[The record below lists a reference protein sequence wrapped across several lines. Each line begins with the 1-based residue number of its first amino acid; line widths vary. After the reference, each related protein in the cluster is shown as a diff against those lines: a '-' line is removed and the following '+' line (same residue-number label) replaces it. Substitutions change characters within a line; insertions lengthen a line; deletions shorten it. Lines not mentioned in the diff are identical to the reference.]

1 MKAIKVKGK
10 KLRIRVVKTIKN
22 NSKKKITKKKTLKIP
37 KKYRRLKIRVSKNR
51 KIEKIFEPKNI
62 LSSKSKMVS
71 LNEKFIDLLSSLE
84 DLMKMKGEGFRAR
97 AYHKAMET
105 VMAFPGKISS
115 SDELKGQPGIGD
127 TILKKFKEFQETGTL
142 KLLEREKG
150 LPRYIFA
157 KIYGV
162 GPKRAQSLVDKDGIT
177 TIKELREN
185 PDLLN
190 NVQKKGL
197 KYYEDILQRIPR
209 NEIVKYEKVLDKAFK
224 KVSKKGDRFEIVGSY
239 RRGAKTSGDID
250 IIITNDKDDREIFG
264 KFIDELEKE
273 KILVELLSKGA
284 TKSLTIGKLPKSK
297 IARRLD
303 FMYARPSEYAFS
315 TLYFTGSK
323 AFNVV
328 QRQRAIDMGY
338 TMNEHGLFH
347 LTGPKKK
354 KKGDQVKGDFPN
366 EKAIFDFLGMVY
378 KGPTERKTGSSVV
391 LKKSPKSKSLKKKVK
406 AKRVTLKVTVRKPNI
421 LKNWGLVTDKGF
433 SEVKKLN
440 EQDLCNMVRL
450 ASDAYYNKT
459 PVVSDNVF
467 DIVKEFGQRTY
478 PNNPCFD
485 EVGAPTNK
493 SKVKLPYEMHSMDKI
508 KPDTKALPKYK
519 KKYPGPKVISGKLD
533 GISVLYTGGKLYTR
547 GRSSHGMDI
556 SYLVPYLDLPPK
568 KNIAIRGELLIDEN
582 KFIEKYSAKYKNSR
596 NMVSGVVN
604 SKKREPEKW
613 KDLDFVGYEVIV
625 PELKPSE
632 QMKWLLN
639 NGVVTVLHETSSDIS
654 NEMLSEILVDWRE
667 TYRYEIDGIIVNDDK
682 IHPRRNKNPD
692 HAFAFKMV
700 LNDQMAE
707 VKVVDVI
714 WTASKDGYLNPVVQ
728 VEPVNIRG
736 ADIEFATAH
745 NAKFILE
752 NKIGIGAIIQLIR
765 SGDVIPKIQAVIQP
779 AEKAQMPTIP
789 WKWNESHVD
798 AMLKDIKNNPMVL
811 QKSVEFFFSKL
822 DIKGV
827 GPGNVKKMINAGF
840 NTIPKILKMTKTDLL
855 TVDGFKEK
863 TANKIRKNITETIKN
878 SSLVM
883 IASASNIFGRGLGSS
898 IIRNIIHEFP
908 NIIESGEDMNTKI
921 DQISGVENVGKKRAK
936 LFVKNIPTFLE
947 FMAQSGLSKKLKE
960 QVGQNIDKNH
970 ILFEKRIV
978 MTGFRDKPL
987 KKTLIEL
994 GAKVGTTIGPTVFAV
1009 LVKDIDEQTSK
1020 ADEARLLGIPLMLP
1034 EDFRKKYI

>member
-1 MKAIKVKGK
+1 M
-10 KLRIRVVKTIKN
+10 RMRVC
-22 NSKKKITKKKTLKIP
+22 L
-37 KKYRRLKIRVSKNR
+37 
-51 KIEKIFEPKNI
+51 
-62 LSSKSKMVS
+62 
-71 LNEKFIDLLSSLE
+71 
-84 DLMKMKGEGFRAR
+84 
-97 AYHKAMET
+97 
-105 VMAFPGKISS
+105 
-115 SDELKGQPGIGD
+115 GD
-127 TILKKFKEFQETGTL
+127 L
-142 KLLEREKG
+142 KLGFDDGCEVWFVVLKEMFAHEDRQVRK
-150 LPRYIFA
+150 PR
-157 KIYGV
+157 G
-162 GPKRAQSLVDKDGIT
+162 R
-177 TIKELREN
+177 
-185 PDLLN
+185 
-190 NVQKKGL
+190 
-197 KYYEDILQRIPR
+197 
-209 NEIVKYEKVLDKAFK
+209 
-224 KVSKKGDRFEIVGSY
+224 
-239 RRGAKTSGDID
+239 
-250 IIITNDKDDREIFG
+250 
-264 KFIDELEKE
+264 
-273 KILVELLSKGA
+273 
-284 TKSLTIGKLPKSK
+284 
-297 IARRLD
+297 
-303 FMYARPSEYAFS
+303 
-315 TLYFTGSK
+315 
-323 AFNVV
+323 
-328 QRQRAIDMGY
+328 
-338 TMNEHGLFH
+338 
-347 LTGPKKK
+347 PKKK
-354 KKGDQVKGDFPN
+354 KKGEQVKGDFPN

-406 AKRVTLKVTVRKPNI
+406 AKKGTLKVTVRKPNI

-440 EQDLCNMVRL
+440 EQDLCDMVRL

-547 GRSSHGMDI
+547 GRSSYGMDI

-632 QMKWLLN
+632 QMKWLLD
-639 NGVVTVLHETSSDIS
+639 NGVVTVLHETSADIS

-667 TYRYEIDGIIVNDDK
+667 SYRYEIDGIIVNDDK

-863 TANKIRKNITETIKN
+863 TANKIRENITETIKN

-908 NIIESGEDMNTKI
+908 NIIESGEDMDTKI